1 MQQRLDLGFQF
12 LDLLPAGID
21 TLQAIGQF
29 LAALCQLLA
38 QHLGLRVTDQDLVQ
52 NVTTRSRRA

>member
-38 QHLGLRVTDQDLVQ
+38 QHLGILFGRLDPLPLFVQ
-52 NVTTRSRRA
+52 F